1 MKRKT
6 LNLFK
11 KILKAVAPP
20 PRLKI
25 SEWADKNR
33 RLSSETSAEPGP
45 WRTDRAPYQR
55 EIMDSLND
63 SKIEKVVVMSS
74 SQVGKSEMINNIIG
88 YYIDIDPGPMLLIQ
102 PTLEMAQDYSKR
114 RISTMI
120 RDTECLRNKVSDSKS
135 RDLNNTILMKVFPGG
150 FLAIGGAN
158 SPAGLAS
165 RPVRILL
172 ADEVDRYPIS
182 AGTEGDPLMLAE
194 KRTITFWNRK
204 KVFVSTPTIKG
215 ASRIEME
222 YEQGT
227 QEKWCLKCPNCG
239 EYQFINLYGI
249 KFNYDKDDKGN
260 YKVWDVKFQCPNCL
274 ESFDEFTWKNQPGKW
289 IASNPEAQGVRSFFL
304 NAFVSPWYSW
314 ENIILEWLRVKNDP
328 EQYKVFKNTILGESW
343 EEKGNVEDEEMLLK
357 RCEEYEAELPE
368 GVLILTAGVDV
379 QDDRLEYEVVGW
391 GKGYESWGIEYGK
404 ILGSPE
410 MPSTWQMLLDKLTKS
425 YSFKDG
431 TSLTVACTCIDSGGH
446 FTSEVYKFCKENEY
460 RRIFAIKGKGGQ
472 GINYIFKVS
481 RTRKENAALFTIGV
495 DNGKAKIMSRLKI
508 KEPGP
513 GYCHFPN
520 GRGYDRTYFRGLTS
534 ERIVRKKINGQI
546 KLVWEKINDTR
557 NEPLDVRNYAT
568 AAIEILNPTF
578 EEIEKRLK
586 ALKEG
591 IEYTEQRPK
600 RKYGV
605 IKKGIE
611 V

>member
-1 MKRKT
+1 M
-6 LNLFK
+6 NLFK

-239 EYQFINLYGI
+239 EYQFINIYGI

-260 YKVWDVKFQCPNCL
+260 YKIWDVKFQCPNCL
-274 ESFDEFTWKNQPGKW
+274 ESFDEFTWKNQHGKW

-534 ERIVRKKINGQI
+534 ERIVRKKVNGQI